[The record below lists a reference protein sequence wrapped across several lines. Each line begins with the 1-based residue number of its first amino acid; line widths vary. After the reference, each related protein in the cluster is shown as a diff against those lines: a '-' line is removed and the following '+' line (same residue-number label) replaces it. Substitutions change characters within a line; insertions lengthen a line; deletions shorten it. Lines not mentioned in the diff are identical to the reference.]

1 MYKIPVIVYILIIII
16 VTITIIIITIMSW
29 YSLIVPGQSITS
41 DDTSNDEQSK
51 NFKANADDEDDVDD
65 DDVIEEE
72 VDGDDDDGGDDDHHE
87 GDINSLEEE
96 ASSSSVAASS
106 LTMDPPINP
115 WASLANDAVVKDP
128 TNSYDDDN
136 IAAHRNNPTTQPSF
150 FELAAKATKLV
161 KAVVLDEYLRKYVY
175 IMASKNVPDR
185 VKAARTLDLLIDAFE
200 WQQIRCRYDDDDDLY
215 DVVDDDDD
223 DDDDEHD
230 DDDVVVDEYEYDCT
244 DLLLSRLLLL

>member
-1 MYKIPVIVYILIIII
+1 MHKMLVIVYIII
-16 VTITIIIITIMSW
+16 VIFTIIITLW
-29 YSLIVPGQSITS
+29 YSPIVPGQSITS

-87 GDINSLEEE
+87 GDMNSLEEE

-115 WASLANDAVVKDP
+115 WASLANDAAVKDP

-200 WQQIRCRYDDDDDLY
+200 WQQIRCRYDDDEY
-215 DVVDDDDD
+215 DDDDD
-223 DDDDEHD
+223 DDDD
-230 DDDVVVDEYEYDCT
+230 DVIDNDNEYDCT
-244 DLLLSRLLLL
+244 DLLL

>member
-1 MYKIPVIVYILIIII
+1 MMKIMYKIPVIVYIIIII
-16 VTITIIIITIMSW
+16 VTVTIIIITITSW
-29 YSLIVPGQSITS
+29 SSAIVPGQSITS

-72 VDGDDDDGGDDDHHE
+72 VDGDDDDHHE
-87 GDINSLEEE
+87 GDMNSLEEE
-96 ASSSSVAASS
+96 VSSSSSVAASS

-115 WASLANDAVVKDP
+115 WASLANDAAVKDP
-128 TNSYDDDN
+128 TNNYDDDN
-136 IAAHRNNPTTQPSF
+136 IAAHQNNPTTQPSF

-215 DVVDDDDD
+215 DDDLYDVVVDDDN
-223 DDDDEHD
+223 EC
-230 DDDVVVDEYEYDCT
+230 DVIDNDNEYDCT
-244 DLLLSRLLLL
+244 DLLLRLSLLILL